1 MSTLQSVVSNFSL
14 PAMLIVGV
22 MIVLAF
28 YLGRTVR
35 HIRLP
40 LIIGY
45 MLLGVLLGPSFLNLV
60 DDAMQSSLGFLTDI
74 ALGFVALSI
83 GLELHLASFKRQGR
97 GIGYIIL
104 AESLGTFLLVFLF
117 IYLVTGNLPLA
128 LVFGAVA
135 PASAPAGTIAVIQE
149 YKAKGRLTKALY
161 AVVGF
166 DDGLAII
173 IFGFAF
179 AIVRNILQQEAGQA
193 AVSGFIAFLQPLIEI
208 LLSCV
213 VGLGIGA
220 LFCVLARKL
229 EDATDIFVLTFG
241 FILTVVGICQ
251 ALGISLI
258 LANMIFGMLVVNT
271 QPYSLLSKINERLS
285 QVMLLLFVLF
295 FTLAGTG
302 LHIAALLSLGLL
314 GLVYILTR
322 SAGLIGG
329 ARLGATIGRA
339 DNTIKKYLGL
349 GILSQA
355 GVAIGLSLIVKREL
369 SGLGKVVDTVSG
381 STITVGDQIGTT
393 LLTVITASSIF
404 FEIIGPILTKI
415 ALSRAGEIKTNIQ
428 KTE

>member
-1 MSTLQSVVSNFSL
+1 MCTLQSVVSGFSL
-14 PAMLIVGV
+14 PAMLIVGL

-28 YLGRTVR
+28 YFGKTVR

-45 MLLGVLLGPSFLNLV
+45 MLLGVLLGPSFLNLIN
-60 DDAMQSSLGFLTDI
+60 DSMQSSLGFLTDI

-83 GLELHLASFKRQGR
+83 GLELHLASFRKQGR
-97 GIGYIIL
+97 GIGYVIL
-104 AESLGTFLLVFLF
+104 AESLGAFLLVFLLLY
-117 IYLVTGNLPLA
+117 IVTGDLSLS

-149 YKAKGRLTKALY
+149 YKAKGSLTKALY

-173 IFGFAF
+173 IFGFTF
-179 AIVRNILQQEAGQA
+179 AIVRNILLQSAGEAA
-193 AVSGFIAFLQPLIEI
+193 ASAGTLFFQPLLEI
-208 LLSCV
+208 VLCCA

-220 LFCVLARKL
+220 LFCLLARKL
-229 EDATDIFVLTFG
+229 EDPTDIFVLTFG
-241 FILTVVGICQ
+241 FVLVVVGICQ
-251 ALGISLI
+251 ALAISLI
-258 LANMIFGMLVVNT
+258 LTNMIFGMFVVNT
-271 QPYSLLSKINERLS
+271 QPYPLLGKINERLS
-285 QVMLLLFVLF
+285 QVMPLLFVLF
-295 FTLAGTG
+295 FTLAGAG
-302 LHIAALLSLGLL
+302 LHIAVLPSLGVI
-314 GLVYILTR
+314 GLIYIIAR

-329 ARLGATIGRA
+329 ARLGATIGK
-339 DNTIKKYLGL
+339 TESKIKKYLGL

-369 SGLGKVVDTVSG
+369 SGLGKVVDTLGG

-415 ALSRAGEIKTNIQ
+415 ALSRAGEIKTSNPT
-428 KTE
+428 TE